1 MKQINGKLFKF
12 LLSVVLLMNLMA
24 LSSCKNNSQPGS
36 SEGTDTSTETNLN
49 DNPPLDTEEEV
60 EIGIDEEAESFGK

>member
-36 SEGTDTSTETNLN
+36 SEGTDTSTVIIATQ
-49 DNPPLDTEEEV
+49 
-60 EIGIDEEAESFGK
+60 